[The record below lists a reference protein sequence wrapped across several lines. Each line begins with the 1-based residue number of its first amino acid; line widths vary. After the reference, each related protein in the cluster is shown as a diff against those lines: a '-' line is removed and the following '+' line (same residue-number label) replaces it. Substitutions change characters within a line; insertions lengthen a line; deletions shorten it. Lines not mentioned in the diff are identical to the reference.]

1 MLFTARQRVLF
12 LIKAT
17 NQHGVHSPFVYNLV
31 TKCIYNK
38 TKYKE
43 YHTILNYK
51 KEDLKGTSIKAQ
63 KALFRLIKY
72 FNPKSI
78 LELDQS
84 CSLNDLTINTANPE
98 LQTMYLKDYKAF
110 QNKKFD
116 FMICNNILNI
126 SEPNRDLL
134 DYAHNNSIIFVN
146 TNLKSKAQ
154 KNAWLSIKE
163 NKKITVTIDFFY
175 FKLLFVRIEQNK
187 EEFLIRV

>member
-38 TKYKE
+38 TKYKG

-51 KEDLKGTSIKAQ
+51 KEDLKGSNIKAQ
-63 KALFRLIKY
+63 KALLRLIKY

-84 CSLNDLTINTANPE
+84 CCLNNFTVKTVNPKLE
-98 LQTMYLKDYKAF
+98 TTFLKDNNIY

-134 DYAHNNSIIFVN
+134 DYTHNNSIIFFN
-146 TNLKSKAQ
+146 TDLKSKAQ
-154 KNAWLSIKE
+154 KNAWVLIKE
-163 NKKITVTIDFFY
+163 NKKITVSIDFFY
-175 FKLLFVRIEQNK
+175 FKLIFIRKEQNK
-187 EEFLIRV
+187 EEFLIRI